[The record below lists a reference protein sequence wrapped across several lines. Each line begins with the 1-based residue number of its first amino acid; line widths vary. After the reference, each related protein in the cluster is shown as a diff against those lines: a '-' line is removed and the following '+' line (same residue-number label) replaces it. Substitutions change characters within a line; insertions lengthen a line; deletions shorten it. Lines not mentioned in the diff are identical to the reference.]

1 MLMHHADALG
11 DGHRGGGQADFLAVD
26 PNLALGGLL
35 QTEQHFHQCGFA
47 GAVFAHQR
55 VDLTL
60 ADIQVHVLVGGDA
73 VGIHLGDPL
82 HLDNIFL
89 CHEGFPPVL

>member
-1 MLMHHADALG
+1 MHHADAVG
-11 DGHRGGGQADFLAVD
+11 DGDGRGGERELFAIHPDLTARR
-26 PNLALGGLL
+26 LL
-35 QTEQHFHQCGFA
+35 QTEEHLHERGFA

-55 VDLTL
+55 VDLAL
-60 ADIQVHVLVGGDA
+60 ADEQIHILVGSDA